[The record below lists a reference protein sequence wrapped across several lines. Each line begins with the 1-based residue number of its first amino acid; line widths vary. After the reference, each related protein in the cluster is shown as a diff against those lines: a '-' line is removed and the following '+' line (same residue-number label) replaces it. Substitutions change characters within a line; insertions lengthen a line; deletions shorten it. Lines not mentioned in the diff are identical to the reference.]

1 MSEIDKTIEEL
12 EQEVLSDLNEA
23 EMKKDSSAAG
33 KGAVA
38 AEPMKK
44 MDSEDEDA
52 EDLGAPV
59 VKGDEKKADAA
70 KKVKQD
76 GSVKSSQK
84 GDQKADSVKEETET
98 DEEEVVAEAK
108 LKEMGH
114 KDKSEMADMP
124 KTKAEMQ
131 DKMVNAMKKM
141 KKGEMEGL
149 YAMVMKQNDEMTD
162 EEVELEGLAKAKEA
176 IEKRLASINV
186 QEDVDALME
195 GEDLSEDFQKKAATI
210 FEAAV
215 KSKIRP
221 EVERIELE
229 KTQ

>member
-12 EQEVLSDLNEA
+12 EQEVLADLNEA

-76 GSVKSSQK
+76 ASIKSSDK
-84 GDQKADSVKEETET
+84 GDQKADSVKEEPESE
-98 DEEEVVAEAK
+98 EEEVVAEGK
-108 LKEMGH
+108 
-114 KDKSEMADMP
+114 
-124 KTKAEMQ
+124 
-131 DKMVNAMKKM
+131 
-141 KKGEMEGL
+141 
-149 YAMVMKQNDEMTD
+149 
-162 EEVELEGLAKAKEA
+162 
-176 IEKRLASINV
+176 
-186 QEDVDALME
+186 
-195 GEDLSEDFQKKAATI
+195 
-210 FEAAV
+210 
-215 KSKIRP
+215 
-221 EVERIELE
+221 
-229 KTQ
+229 

>member
-12 EQEVLSDLNEA
+12 EQEVLADLNEA

-38 AEPMKK
+38 AEPMSK

-76 GSVKSSQK
+76 ASVKSSNK
-84 GDQKADSVKEETET
+84 GDQKADSVKEEIET

-108 LKEMGH
+108 KLKEMGH
-114 KDKSEMADMP
+114 DKSEMADMP
-124 KTKAEMQ
+124 KTKAEMI
-131 DKMVNAMKKM
+131 NAMNDMMKKM
-141 KKGEMEGL
+141 KK
-149 YAMVMKQNDEMTD
+149 D
-162 EEVELEGLAKAKEA
+162 
-176 IEKRLASINV
+176 
-186 QEDVDALME
+186 
-195 GEDLSEDFQKKAATI
+195 
-210 FEAAV
+210 
-215 KSKIRP
+215 
-221 EVERIELE
+221 
-229 KTQ
+229 

>member
-12 EQEVLSDLNEA
+12 EQEVLADLNEA

-44 MDSEDEDA
+44 VDAEEDEV

-76 GSVKSSQK
+76 ASIKSSQK
-84 GDQKADSVKEETET
+84 GDQKAGSVKEESET
-98 DEEEVVAEAK
+98 DSEEVVAEGKK

-114 KDKSEMADMP
+114 ADKSEGDYKSKGDAINAMV
-124 KTKAEMQ
+124 
-131 DKMVNAMKKM
+131 DKMKKM
-141 KKGEMEGL
+141 P
-149 YAMVMKQNDEMTD
+149 A
-162 EEVELEGLAKAKEA
+162 
-176 IEKRLASINV
+176 
-186 QEDVDALME
+186 
-195 GEDLSEDFQKKAATI
+195 
-210 FEAAV
+210 
-215 KSKIRP
+215 
-221 EVERIELE
+221 
-229 KTQ
+229 

>member
-12 EQEVLSDLNEA
+12 EQEVLADLNEA

-76 GSVKSSQK
+76 TSIKSSQK
-84 GDQKADSVKEETET
+84 GDQKADSVKEETESE
-98 DEEEVVAEAK
+98 EEEVVAEGKK

-114 KDKSEMADMP
+114 KDEMAHMP
-124 KTKAEMQ
+124 KSK
-131 DKMVNAMKKM
+131 
-141 KKGEMEGL
+141 
-149 YAMVMKQNDEMTD
+149 
-162 EEVELEGLAKAKEA
+162 KEA
-176 IEKRLASINV
+176 MEMMQKEMMNV
-186 QEDVDALME
+186 Q
-195 GEDLSEDFQKKAATI
+195 K
-210 FEAAV
+210 
-215 KSKIRP
+215 
-221 EVERIELE
+221 
-229 KTQ
+229 